1 MVAAKIR
8 CGTGAVLL
16 NDYGAP
22 AAFLNERLPGIT
34 FLLSE
39 STESWHTP
47 DRSWGSGFVVTDKGA
62 AQWAAP
68 DETTISDDAAN
79 QRFRLNDLLSLRVE
93 RTGGDRFREAYRWNN
108 TGNRPVQ
115 ITSLA
120 VSTPWRDIY
129 ESGEVVNKAAIH
141 AHMSASGAQAWVL
154 AKPMHGR
161 APFLGLIL
169 RQGQISAYS
178 VEGRNQF
185 TGSDVRGHLLLHVT
199 DAARHPTAF
208 GGQPTVTLLPGA
220 SYYLAW
226 DLGWYEDETEFL
238 NAAERT
244 VRVPRLSAVVGE
256 PLLIEHPRA
265 MVVRSTPA
273 ESLLTGADG
282 GDHQRHLRVEHI
294 SAGSQLTSSAHGL
307 MEVDVGT
314 GDTDAVRVGV
324 FFHEPVKDLVRR
336 RVGVI
341 LDHQRPG
348 HRPAPRGFV
357 ACDTRTGLTV
367 TDQGWPDWSDAA
379 ERTAMPILL
388 AEARAR
394 GLVEQSRA
402 ADVDQ
407 ALGEFAQFVSKHLV
421 MADGWVR
428 RGSTNLTSSPRLYNT
443 PWVVDFLELEHSRT
457 GRQEHLELATWLL
470 EASARHGV
478 SRHLSIGHP
487 QAIFKLESAL
497 GRLSGQAGVDLRPR
511 IDRLLEGLKEQAFEL
526 AARGGDL
533 PAHEVSYEQSIVAPL
548 VSLLSLAYRRWP
560 DERLLDATKTAL
572 GWLLAFAGPQ
582 PHARLR
588 HIAIRHW
595 DGYWFGLRRQWGDT
609 FPHYWSALTAVALLD
624 LPDELRSE
632 DCEETAQAI
641 LRANLAL
648 YDEDARGCCAFLYP
662 SCVDGIPA
670 HGPDP
675 LDNDQDWA
683 LIYALRSGLFPDR

>member
-1 MVAAKIR
+1 
-8 CGTGAVLL
+8 
-16 NDYGAP
+16 
-22 AAFLNERLPGIT
+22 
-34 FLLSE
+34 
-39 STESWHTP
+39 
-47 DRSWGSGFVVTDKGA
+47 
-62 AQWAAP
+62 
-68 DETTISDDAAN
+68 
-79 QRFRLNDLLSLRVE
+79 
-93 RTGGDRFREAYRWNN
+93 
-108 TGNRPVQ
+108 
-115 ITSLA
+115 
-120 VSTPWRDIY
+120 
-129 ESGEVVNKAAIH
+129 
-141 AHMSASGAQAWVL
+141 
-154 AKPMHGR
+154 MHGR

-199 DAARHPTAF
+199 DHARHPTAF

-265 MVVRSTPA
+265 MFVRSTPA

-282 GDHQRHLRVEHI
+282 GDHQRHLRVERI

-443 PWVVDFLELEHSRT
+443 PWMVDFLELEHSRT

-548 VSLLSLAYRRWP
+548 VSLLSLAHRRWP

-609 FPHYWSALTAVALLD
+609 FAHYWSALTAVALLD

-641 LRANLAL
+641 LQANLAL
-648 YDEDARGCCAFLYP
+648 YDENARGCCAFLYP

-670 HGPDP
+670 HGADL
-675 LDNDQDWA
+675 LDNDQD
-683 LIYALRSGLFPDR
+683 